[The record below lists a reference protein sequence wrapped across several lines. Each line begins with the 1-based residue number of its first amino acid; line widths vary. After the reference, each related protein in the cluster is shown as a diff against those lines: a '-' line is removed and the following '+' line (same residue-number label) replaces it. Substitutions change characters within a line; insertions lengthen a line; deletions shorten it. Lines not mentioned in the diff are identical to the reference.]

1 MTKHPPMHH
10 PLKHVLIWLRIN
22 YNLVVGLTTIYVV
35 QCKPSYFTSQNL
47 GNYLRKWV
55 SQIIRLGM

>member
-22 YNLVVGLTTIYVV
+22 PNQVVGLTTIYVV
-35 QCKPSYFTSQNL
+35 QYYGCCYI
-47 GNYLRKWV
+47 LRKFKNFKHQFKL
-55 SQIIRLGM
+55 SP